1 MKHARDAA
9 LDTIEPLLCELRTL
23 TGMVEKKRG
32 VFYRR
37 SQAFLHFHEDPQ
49 GMFADVRV
57 PATGGP
63 TAHPSG
69 DEDWQRLPANSARE
83 HRVLVKLVRSA
94 LGAGGGV

>member
-9 LDTIEPLLCELRTL
+9 LDTIEPLLQELRTVS
-23 TGMVEKKRG
+23 GMIEKKRG

-57 PATGGP
+57 SAAHAP

-69 DEDWQRLPANSARE
+69 DEDWQRLPATSARQ
-83 HRVLVKLVRSA
+83 HRTLLALVRRA
-94 LGAGGGV
+94 LRPE